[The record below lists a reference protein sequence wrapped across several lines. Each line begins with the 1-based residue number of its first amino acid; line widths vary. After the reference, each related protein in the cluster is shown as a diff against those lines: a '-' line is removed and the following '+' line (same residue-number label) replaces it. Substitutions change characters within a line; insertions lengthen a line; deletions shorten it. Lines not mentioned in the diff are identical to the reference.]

1 MEETDEVNNP
11 LLPPDVPGSM
21 KNGINK
27 YFIERKLYY
36 FYEIIRKTVKCS
48 IFF

>member
-21 KNGINK
+21 KNKINK
-27 YFIERKLYY
+27 YLKEKKN
-36 FYEIIRKTVKCS
+36 IISMK
-48 IFF
+48 